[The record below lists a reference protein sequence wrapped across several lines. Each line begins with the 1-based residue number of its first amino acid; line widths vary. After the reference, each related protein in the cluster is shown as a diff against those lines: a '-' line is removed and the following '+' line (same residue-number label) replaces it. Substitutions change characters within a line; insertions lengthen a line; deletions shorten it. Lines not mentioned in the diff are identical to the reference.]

1 MGAVPSGGVIAGSVV
16 FVFVVEGQ
24 RRGGAEGNV
33 PGKASRETAQR
44 GCRSA
49 GVRVLLCLQAGRP
62 VTPGSEKNCRARSWP
77 YFRFLL
83 RMSVFC
89 IIFAFA

>member
-1 MGAVPSGGVIAGSVV
+1 MLLFLVCSMGAVLSGGVIAGSVV

-62 VTPGSEKNCRARSWP
+62 APPGGQTCDSRQREKLPCA
-77 YFRFLL
+77 
-83 RMSVFC
+83 
-89 IIFAFA
+89 